1 MKIKSNFRYASRAK
15 NIKNKPR
22 INEDPKDAMLRE
34 YQEEIAA
41 LRKKLESTAL
51 NPVNGDDIEFHDI
64 SRIDIEEQIRKEKEK
79 IEFEFE
85 EKARQMR
92 IQHEQQKKEK
102 EDLIKSKFTFF

>member
-1 MKIKSNFRYASRAK
+1 
-15 NIKNKPR
+15 
-22 INEDPKDAMLRE
+22 MLRE

-102 EDLIKSKFTFF
+102 EDLIKSKFTFV